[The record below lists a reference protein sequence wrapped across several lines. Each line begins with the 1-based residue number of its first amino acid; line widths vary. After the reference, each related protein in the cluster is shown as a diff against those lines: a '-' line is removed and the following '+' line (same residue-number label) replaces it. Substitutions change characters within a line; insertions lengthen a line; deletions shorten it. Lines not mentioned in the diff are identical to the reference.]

1 MVSSLLSLPSSALR
15 EACAR
20 TRNNAYSARVQ
31 FKALELCLGVSLDRL
46 PSSPNRTGGEDEPPV
61 SNSLMAAIKR
71 SQANQRRQPENFSFY
86 QQQQQQS
93 SCSSAPVVKVELQ
106 NMILSILDDPAVS
119 RVLGEAGFRSC
130 DIKIAIL
137 RPVHQFFR
145 YSRYKGP
152 PLFLCNS
159 ELGRRGFTFPFLGFS
174 DGDQNCRRIIEVFQ
188 KPKQK
193 NPMLVGVCAYEAL
206 RSFLETVQRDGGGL
220 IPSHLSGLTV
230 ICIEPE
236 LSGYVNGDKLR
247 QKLEEVNR
255 MVDKCIGPGVVL
267 NFGDLKLLAGD
278 EPSAESLQPVILGL
292 GRLIEACAGKLWV
305 IGAVARYEVYLK
317 VLNRFPSIEKD
328 WDLQLLTITSPGPF
342 PGESYPKSSLMES
355 FVPFGGLFADIKSP
369 LSSSYPSVSRCC
381 LCSEKCRQEINAL
394 SSGGFSSSVA
404 DHYQQSS
411 LPSWLQSS
419 NKMELM
425 KAKDDNVVLDAK
437 IAGLQRKWDS
447 LCQRLHYNQPFSR
460 TSTAQLDSR
469 VPSIVGFQ
477 VVEDSNK
484 DRVVPSN
491 ALSGVSAASKE
502 SSPLGVLSDG
512 NNNVN
517 LLSIFTSKSDDE
529 LPLRSSPLSL
539 SSSSTGDA
547 HTSPTSVT
555 SVTMDLGLR
564 ICSNSPARESAD
576 KPRIPQ
582 TCIGLM
588 PDVPANI
595 SKNAQFDPKDF
606 KVLYEA
612 LAERVGWQ
620 EEAVRVISQRIARS
634 RTMDRESYPRATR
647 GDIWF
652 HFTGPDSVGKKKLVV
667 ALSEI
672 LHGSTHS
679 LICVDLSLEENPRAC
694 IKSLFDIR
702 ALNKYDVKLRGKNVV
717 DYIAE
722 KLADKPMSVIFLEHV
737 EKADLLVQNSL
748 SHAVKT
754 GKFSDSHGREISTS
768 NAIFVTTS
776 GSSQGYSEEEIL
788 AVKGWP
794 IQIQI
799 GVDLGIDPNPNPY
812 PNSNSSTLKPI
823 LLNKRKTIGTV
834 ENEERFGF
842 GIPEITKRAHWT
854 SNPSLDLNLPAE
866 EPDTTA
872 LENSRPWLDEF
883 LRQVDETV
891 TFKPFNLGSLAEK
904 MLKEIEHCFHKIIG
918 PECLLEIESKVM
930 EQILAAACLT
940 NNKKVEDWIHSV
952 LVRGFVEAQEKYSLT
967 AHSVVKLVTSRY
979 AEEHKPGIVL
989 PGKIRMN

>member
-1 MVSSLLSLPSSALR
+1 MPTPVATARQCLTAEAVRALDEAVAAARRRGHAQTTSVHMVSSLLSLPSSSALR
-15 EACAR
+15 EACCRA
-20 TRNNAYSARVQ
+20 RNNAYSTRLQ
-31 FKALELCLGVSLDRL
+31 FKALELCLGVTLDRL
-46 PSSPNRTGGEDEPPV
+46 PSSPNRAGEDEPPV

-86 QQQQQQS
+86 QQQQQS

-119 RVLGEAGFRSC
+119 RVFGEAGFRSC

-152 PLFLCNS
+152 PPLFLCNLSGDS
-159 ELGRRGFTFPFLGFS
+159 ELGRKGFTFPFLGVS
-174 DGDQNCRRIIEVFQ
+174 DGGGGDQNCRRISEVFL
-188 KPKQK
+188 KPNQK
-193 NPMLVGVCAYEAL
+193 NPMLVGVCAHEAL
-206 RSFLETVQRDGGGL
+206 RTFLETLQTRRDGSGL

-236 LSGYVNGDKLR
+236 LSGYVNGDYDEDKLR
-247 QKLEEVNR
+247 LKLEEVTR
-255 MVDKCIGPGVVL
+255 MVEQCIGPGVVL
-267 NFGDLKLLAGD
+267 NFGDLKVLAGD
-278 EPSAESLQPVILGL
+278 EPSGESLQPVIRGL
-292 GRLIEACAGKLWV
+292 ARLIEVCAGKLWV

-355 FVPFGGLFADIKSP
+355 FVPFGGLFADMKSP

-381 LCSEKCRQEINAL
+381 LCSEKCRQEINAV
-394 SSGGFSSSVA
+394 SSGGFGSSVA

-419 NKMELM
+419 NKMEVM
-425 KAKDDNVVLDAK
+425 KAKDDDYNVVLNAK

-447 LCQRLHYNQPFSR
+447 LCQRLHYEPFSR
-460 TSTAQLDSR
+460 TSSGAQLDSR
-469 VPSIVGFQ
+469 VPSIVGFR
-477 VVEDSNK
+477 VVEDGNK

-491 ALSGVSAASKE
+491 ASKE
-502 SSPLGVLSDG
+502 SSPLGVLSD
-512 NNNVN
+512 
-517 LLSIFTSKSDDE
+517 E
-529 LPLRSSPLSL
+529 LPLSL
-539 SSSSTGDA
+539 SSSSTCSN
-547 HTSPTSVT
+547 SPTSVT
-555 SVTMDLGLR
+555 SVTMDLGLH
-564 ICSNSPARESAD
+564 ICSNSPS
-576 KPRIPQ
+576 
-582 TCIGLM
+582 
-588 PDVPANI
+588 NI
-595 SKNAQFDPKDF
+595 SRNAQFNPKDF

-612 LAERVGWQ
+612 LAERVWWQ
-620 EEAVRVISQRIARS
+620 EEAVKVISQRIAQCRH
-634 RTMDRESYPRATR
+634 PRATR
-647 GDIWF
+647 GDVWF
-652 HFTGPDSVGKKKLVV
+652 HFSGPDSVGKKKLVV
-667 ALSEI
+667 SLSEI

-679 LICVDLSLEENPRAC
+679 LICVDLSFEEGTRAC
-694 IKSLFDIR
+694 IKSLFD
-702 ALNKYDVKLRGKNVV
+702 LQFVNKYDVKLRGKNVV

-722 KLADKPMSVIFLEHV
+722 KLGEKPVSVIFLENV

-748 SHAVKT
+748 SRAVKT

-776 GSSQGYSEEEIL
+776 GSPEGYSEEQIL

-794 IQIQI
+794 IHIQI
-799 GVDLGIDPNPNPY
+799 GVDLGDDNP
-812 PNSNSSTLKPI
+812 
-823 LLNKRKTIGTV
+823 NKRKTIDTV
-834 ENEERFGF
+834 ENEDRFA
-842 GIPEITKRAHWT
+842 IPEIAKRAHRA
-854 SNPSLDLNLPAE
+854 SNPSLDLNLPAADNDRTE
-866 EPDTTA
+866 EPDTG
-872 LENSRPWLDEF
+872 PWLEEF

-891 TFKPFNLGSLAEK
+891 TFEPFGLGSLAEK
-904 MLKEIEHCFHKIIG
+904 TVKEIEHCFHKIIG

-940 NNKKVEDWIHSV
+940 NNKKVEDWIQSV

-967 AHSVVKLVTSRY
+967 AHSVVKLVTSRF